1 MSMSG
6 SLVDN
11 SSHVASQ
18 ARLTYGI
25 WSRVRLDGYTF
36 DKFLV
41 DHVLQITIV
50 EMRESSVPQDKI
62 QGSSTGVE
70 SSRNRI
76 GSGIGSWW
84 RMGNGRANKVSK
96 SSFHLSSQN
105 KRAFVM
111 EVHHVLPHH
120 NLEVRFH
127 SQLVH

>member
-18 ARLTYGI
+18 ARFTYGI

-62 QGSSTGVE
+62 QGSSSGVE
-70 SSRNRI
+70 SSRNRT
-76 GSGIGSWW
+76 GSGIGSW
-84 RMGNGRANKVSK
+84 RTMRNGGANKVSK
-96 SSFHLSSQN
+96 SSLHFSSEN
-105 KRAFVM
+105 KKSFVM
-111 EVHHVLPHH
+111 
-120 NLEVRFH
+120 
-127 SQLVH
+127 